1 MKLSQVK
8 ALLPNLNQ
16 VSFRLENG
24 QFVPEHFHVTEVG
37 MITKHFIDCGGT
49 IRNEKTVNFQLW
61 SANDFDHQLK
71 PARLLKIIELS
82 EHKLGIEDAEVEVEF
97 QSETIGKYG
106 LSFDGSQFVLEN
118 KTTACLASDHCGI
131 PQNAVSETSVK
142 PKIRLSELTSSSNPC
157 CTPGGGCC

>member
-8 ALLPNLNQ
+8 ALLPTLNQ
-16 VSFRLENG
+16 VAFRLENG
-24 QFVPEHFHVTEVG
+24 QFVPDHFHVTEVG

-49 IRNEKTVNFQLW
+49 IRNEKAVNFQLW

-71 PARLLKIIELS
+71 PAKLLKIIELS
-82 EHKLGIEDAEVEVEF
+82 EDKLGIEDAEVEVEF

-106 LSFDGSQFVLEN
+106 LGFDGTHFVLQN
-118 KTTACLASDHCGI
+118 KKTACLASDHCGI
-131 PQNAVSETSVK
+131 PQNGAAFTLEK
-142 PKIRLSELTSSSNPC
+142 PKVRLSELTNPSSAC